1 MMFRKILSEGC
12 RLEKYPNREQTSF
25 ETTLNKEIFEDISQ
39 DTFLD
44 MKELG

>member
-12 RLEKYPNREQTSF
+12 RSEGYLNREQTSF
-25 ETTLNKEIFEDISQ
+25 ETTLNKETFEDISQ
-39 DTFLD
+39 DTLLD

>member
-1 MMFRKILSEGC
+1 MMFRKILSEVC

-25 ETTLNKEIFEDISQ
+25 ETKLNKEIFEDTSQ
-39 DTFLD
+39 HTFLD